1 MLTEE
6 FVSKVRTALNEMQ
19 SISLSEMDSVELMNR
34 FDTKYIFSAER
45 LLEILTLVK
54 NDYRVLE
61 VKGVR
66 LNRYNNLYFD
76 TSDYKFFNEHHN
88 KKANRLKVRYRKYAD
103 SGVTFFEVKKKNNKD
118 KTEKYRISCS
128 EIPDNLDEAAKEV
141 LKGLSAGLDVNL
153 LIPIQRN
160 DFYRMTLV
168 NTRTYERATIDIDL
182 SFRNN
187 ENKISLAN
195 LVVAEVKQD
204 VHSGISP
211 ISRKLKE
218 EKIYPTSVSKYILGE
233 LLLNDSLKR
242 NNFKTKL
249 HNIKKIEHALSA

>member
-103 SGVTFFEVKKKNNKD
+103 SGVTFFEVKKKTI
-118 KTEKYRISCS
+118 KTK
-128 EIPDNLDEAAKEV
+128 
-141 LKGLSAGLDVNL
+141 
-153 LIPIQRN
+153 QRN
-160 DFYRMTLV
+160 TESV
-168 NTRTYERATIDIDL
+168 VVK
-182 SFRNN
+182 FR
-187 ENKISLAN
+187 ITWM
-195 LVVAEVKQD
+195 
-204 VHSGISP
+204 
-211 ISRKLKE
+211 RRLK
-218 EKIYPTSVSKYILGE
+218 
-233 LLLNDSLKR
+233 
-242 NNFKTKL
+242 
-249 HNIKKIEHALSA
+249 